1 MQEFLNTILSGQN
14 DPKGIALPG
23 AVFFVFMFIFFAVLA
38 ISDIVKRRSDI
49 RKRAAAERITSADDV
64 APEQNWETMS
74 RSLRFQSAM
83 ASSALLSSVERGQK
97 VAGRESEASKVRR
110 ALIAAGYFGASAA
123 TWFQAIRFSLTA
135 TFPFITYMA
144 LLLSGTGVQPSV
156 KMMVLLSAAG
166 VGYLLPGRYL
176 VHRQKLLQQECRN
189 GFPDFMDL
197 MVICAEA
204 GLSPR
209 AAIDRIGR
217 EISHTYPYLGA
228 NIYLMSLELRAGSTL
243 GAAVQNLWRRTGLEE
258 VAALGSLLQQTEQ
271 LGTSIGDALR
281 VYSDEMRDKRLS
293 RAEEKAYALPVKLTL
308 PLGLYV
314 FPVMLLV
321 VALPVIVRIKNAL
334 F

>member
-1 MQEFLNTILSGQN
+1 MQEILNTIFPGQN
-14 DPKGIALPG
+14 GTNGVALFG
-23 AVFFVFMFIFFAVLA
+23 AVFFVFMFIFFLVLA
-38 ISDIVKRRSDI
+38 VTDILKRRADI
-49 RKRAAAERITSADDV
+49 RKRASLERITGADNV
-64 APEQNWETMS
+64 APEQDWEVMS
-74 RSLRFQSAM
+74 RSLRFQNAL
-83 ASSALLSSVERGQK
+83 ANSSLLSSVERGQR
-97 VAGRESEASKVRR
+97 AQERESEASKLRR
-110 ALIAAGYFGASAA
+110 ALVSAGFFGASAA
-123 TWFQAIRFSLTA
+123 TWFQAIRLSLSVTL
-135 TFPFITYMA
+135 PFAAHMA
-144 LLLSGTGVQPSV
+144 MTLSGIALQPST
-156 KMMVLLSAAG
+156 KFAVLMAALAAG
-166 VGYLLPGRYL
+166 YFLPGRYL
-176 VHRQKLLQQECRN
+176 VQRQRMLQQQCRD

-197 MVICAEA
+197 MVICTEA

-209 AAIDRIGR
+209 AAIDRISR

-243 GAAVQNLWRRTGLEE
+243 SAAVTNLWRRTNLEE
-258 VAALGSLLQQTEQ
+258 VSSLGSLLQQTEQ

-314 FPVMLLV
+314 FPVMLVV